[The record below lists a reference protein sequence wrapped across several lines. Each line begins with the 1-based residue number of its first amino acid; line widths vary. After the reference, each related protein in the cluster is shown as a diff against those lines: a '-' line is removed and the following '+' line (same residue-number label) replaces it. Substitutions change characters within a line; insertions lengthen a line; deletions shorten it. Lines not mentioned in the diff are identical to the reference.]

1 VAQQDDFITD
11 PDSDEAVIE
20 AASGSLEA
28 IFADDDQDEQ
38 APISDADEAVIG
50 AASESLGE
58 IAEGFVPE
66 SPEIAEDEALEPI
79 QLPDE
84 PLDISAKKVQEAKQ
98 AYIQSFYNDT
108 FGDGRNG
115 LTEAEALQK
124 TNEVT
129 GHLDVFETSGAESFV
144 VGDQPGSGILPSRL
158 APLTTAVP
166 TADIFRQQIEY
177 TKKNKNQPTLNPKFK
192 DLGGQSPDT
201 LMTIESARA
210 ANLVDEND
218 NLKDVREIFG
228 FEINNEDLRNL
239 SLGAGATL
247 AARGAAKGIQ
257 MGRVGGLPGMAGGAV
272 AGLILGG
279 LQGLGL
285 GTGGSIVALSYLDKP
300 DDYSSTDFTID
311 SVKRLY
317 TNLGIPDDAADFIT
331 LQSESTRKETVA
343 DVIALAEKLR
353 IPEAQ
358 QFAEKYSLQDDQVFS
373 DVIQQAVDQYES
385 DLKQQNFPSEMQD
398 LGDILTIDLL
408 LNNEPSIVRGRELVE
423 QTNNAFFKD
432 LIDLQTRITE
442 HPEYKDARGV
452 VKEDLLEAKKYELDI
467 ESRYQKPTD
476 SDTQL
481 RKVFERVASGTLDE
495 SEKHDEFRSLL
506 SQLSYDDMHPELR
519 KEVPSLE
526 AFKEI
531 ARLVPPNHSLMTSDF
546 DPNVIN
552 AIRLVHAQPVGTIS
566 EQSSAQIQQALNRVP
581 VGVFDQR
588 VFKSVIE
595 NTIPSNDEI
604 DAWAKKSIEKYQARG
619 GRAGTIYEQ
628 TGLSLMMD
636 KAESDEIGVYFKRS
650 TLANILN
657 YAGVVPTAL
666 SEAEIGVSSEQL
678 EPLFERIGLPGGLYL
693 PTPAGIDRM
702 IELGIRPPD
711 ADFYSRTDARLKTM
725 TGGFQ
730 VGYVEIA
737 RRLGYNPGDGAYN
750 RLQALGFFLDS
761 FLNLEKHMIKY
772 TGKASRATLNAPS
785 ALKQF
790 SGAPQGFKYRSAKE
804 ALLSGVVDRGS
815 SDPSVRHN
823 SMIQEMALDM
833 QLQGRNIL
841 DPSEKFITPAELE
854 LFRRIALL
862 TDRDPELYITA
873 SAIAADDVMAVQ
885 RTSRQIIRQVD
896 SNDITALRMS
906 PQYRRIEAEVQDVVD
921 QGLITSRDKQQF
933 MSILEHQ
940 SFRLALQP
948 DTPFISAIDVL
959 ADLSVTVDRQPRAHA
974 RFMGVKPNVDD
985 ADVDAPAT
993 VRLISNNEDPDVRQA
1008 RRNGVPLGYFE
1019 YDQQTGRSII
1029 NLFRNGDLDT
1039 LWHENGHFMAT
1050 LMGTDWSQRLVQF
1063 FDHTV
1068 GPNGVRVLSDL
1079 GHEQFADAWTYYRRV
1094 KDAPNGVVRR
1104 LFDELWIN
1112 LHNLYSRLRRKP
1124 GLLPKD
1130 VRKYWDVEFGTLPND
1145 IRTVNALSAKV
1156 LRNRPYVVKV
1166 DADARRRIAEA
1177 KPARQAREMVAKE
1190 PSMNPEVLHQYFGDK
1205 FQTTV
1210 ETFRDPGA
1218 PQPRRIPTRKYADTS
1233 DDALEFV
1240 RKAVAY
1246 IKTEQFRKDIR
1257 GIKTTPIGTGRYIV
1271 PVYRQKIILE
1281 TVRQRMVDAVGTLM
1295 DNLDKRIFQREF
1307 NRTAEGYTAI
1317 TDRDRLPDYVTTN
1330 DLRAFGERMR
1340 LRHAGPDRLVA
1351 EKIPTTEFF
1360 VLTDDE
1366 QAGLRTLIQEMAKEP
1381 ASDILPISLLD
1392 PSANLRILAL
1402 DEYNSIHAIL
1412 ADIEAGPLNRVTR
1425 SKVDPGLVNN
1435 LINGAKSKFITTQ
1448 IGQALERQVSKLTS
1462 KKAPINKKTANPDF
1476 VELQEQYIRR
1486 LKNAPQEVIKDLD
1499 SAKKGDNF
1507 LSFFRNQV
1515 SLLTPKVPLASVRK
1529 LFNIVETIEGLK
1541 GRMDDDAR
1549 ASMRQAT
1556 ITGKDFPEG
1565 FDPITTEGG
1574 DVELKY
1580 IFSKVNDIQDLLD
1593 GPYGMTALERKAITL
1608 VRKLSRVAE
1617 LDEKQRISLADAISI
1632 LHIGLLEKQQYVND
1646 TGLQVFNLALGVDD
1660 TTPNI
1665 YLTSEQI
1672 RDIYQA
1678 YYTGDLLKIYD
1689 IGATQ
1694 SLIPMEMD
1702 VAKKLFGEDVTTQN
1716 IDNIALL
1723 TNVLVYGKIAD
1734 IRFGFAKELAEA
1746 GYDTSRRK
1754 LVQRIDLN
1762 EAPRID
1768 RLKYIDRV
1776 AYYIDAELAFQNKLI
1791 SEYGTNDLLK
1801 VPSTPTGDAKK
1812 AGEFFGPLDKPN
1824 SKHPDTTVISNFD
1837 KAAKGEASRIIDQM
1851 GLRRQRGVFK
1861 TVRLGD
1867 ETFFMPEA
1875 VIQGLEDAFAE
1886 TYQKSVFFKRNFGEG
1901 SVEYEL
1907 AGDHTPTQI
1916 QIYRDAFDVG
1926 MRFWELS
1933 PHQPRV
1939 FYTGLLIGSGPFP
1952 MVPYFMGVFMG
1963 TLSQMHLG
1971 SGVRAAIADGVQ
1983 FLPTMSQIAVS
1994 KAVDVEVDFVAGVMA
2009 RTFGNGHHKPI
2020 TKPLVLP
2027 DGRVLT
2033 ADFVANGVDRF
2044 GLKQAFV
2051 DVIKNKNV
2059 HDAVLEK
2066 FGRQNPWV
2074 GGSVIGGTIGGLLGG
2089 PAGVLGGA
2097 ATAVT
2102 LGTLLKRGGP
2112 LSKMHNVFAE
2122 TATAIDTYFRL
2133 RLLVRELKEGSTIE
2147 KATTRVRDVVLD
2159 YSDLSDVEKQYFK
2172 KFIAFFTYFRQAGKL
2187 FYKTLFQNPDRV
2199 LTQLK
2204 LARSTQMAA
2213 TTDKEGQFQD
2223 PELVLAP
2230 WDRTR
2235 TFLPFKIGNHAVRM
2249 PYLIVNDMIAL
2260 HVDFIN
2266 SIPGFVGEQEAGI
2279 ATRNFLQRVDPFVL
2293 QAFTAATQT
2302 DVSMGIPLSRA
2313 TNQVPALMVQLDHD
2327 IFGGPLGDFLGLEYI
2342 PYGDIK
2348 QTYDEKTGR
2357 RINLNNLEMPG
2368 RGIYVATKPM
2378 RANLLLNFVQYP
2390 FTGRMLDNLVA
2401 IDRSN
2406 IGLVEAMVAASD
2418 AYYQADKERPLLAR
2432 VPGLVEMGLVKA
2444 KREKFRVID
2453 GRIEEV
2459 VRPTDVSDPS
2469 IAPDVAGY
2477 LDTATGRRSIRE
2489 SYDYRG
2495 SENLSYRL
2503 GYRDFYPLELGKFL
2517 GFSYVHVQ
2525 DGTRNVN
2532 RKNKQFIKELKE
2544 KTNE

>member
-20 AASGSLEA
+20 AASGSLGA

-38 APISDADEAVIG
+38 EPISDADEAVIG
-50 AASESLGE
+50 AASESLGD

-84 PLDISAKKVQEAKQ
+84 PLDISAKKVEEAQQ
-98 AYIQSFYNDT
+98 AYVESIYDELY
-108 FGDGRNG
+108 GDGRNG
-115 LTEAEALQK
+115 LTESEALQR
-124 TNEVT
+124 TDEIVGT
-129 GHLDVFETSGAESFV
+129 YDFV

-158 APLTTAVP
+158 APLTTSVP

-177 TKKNKNQPTLNPKFK
+177 TKNNKNQPTLNPKFK

-239 SLGAGATL
+239 SLSAGATL

-300 DDYSSTDFTID
+300 DDYSATDFTID

-331 LQSESTRKETVA
+331 LQSESTRKETVS
-343 DVIALAEKLR
+343 DVVALAEKLR

-398 LGDILTIDLL
+398 LGDILTVDLL
-408 LNNEPSIVRGRELVE
+408 FNDDAADIRGRELVE

-452 VKEDLLEAKKYELDI
+452 VREDLLEAKKYELDI

-476 SDTQL
+476 SDAQL
-481 RKVFERVASGTLDE
+481 RKVFERVASETLDE

-506 SQLSYDDMHPELR
+506 SQLSYDDIHPELR

-531 ARLVPPNHSLMTSDF
+531 ARLVPPSHSLMTSDF

-552 AIRLVHAQPVGTIS
+552 AIRLVHS
-566 EQSSAQIQQALNRVP
+566 ESQDDQVQQSLNRVP
-581 VGVFDQR
+581 IGVFDQR

-604 DAWAKKSIEKYQARG
+604 DAWAKKSIEKYEARG
-619 GRAGTIYEQ
+619 GRAGPIWER
-628 TGLSLMMD
+628 TGLGLMMD
-636 KAESDEIGVYFKRS
+636 KAESDEIGVYFQRS

-657 YAGVVPTAL
+657 YAGVVPTGL

-772 TGKASRATLNAPS
+772 TGKVSRATLNTPS

-790 SGAPQGFKYRSAKE
+790 TGAPQGFKYRSAKE

-841 DPSEKFITPAELE
+841 DPSEKLITPAELE

-862 TDRDPELYITA
+862 SDRDPELYITA
-873 SAIAADDVMAVQ
+873 SAVASDDVMAVQ
-885 RTSRQIIRQVD
+885 NTSRQIIRQVD
-896 SNDITALRMS
+896 SNDIAALRMS
-906 PQYRRIEAEVQDVVD
+906 PQYRRIEDEVQGVVD

-1063 FDHTV
+1063 FDHTA

-1156 LRNRPYVVKV
+1156 LRKRPYVIKV
-1166 DADARRRIAEA
+1166 DAGARERISKS
-1177 KPARQAREMVAKE
+1177 KPARQSREMVAKE

-1246 IKTEQFRKDIR
+1246 IKTEQFRKDIG

-1281 TVRQRMVDAVGTLM
+1281 TVRQRMVNAVGTLM

-1351 EKIPTTEFF
+1351 EKIPATEFF

-1425 SKVDPGLVNN
+1425 NKSDPGIINN
-1435 LINGAKSKFITTQ
+1435 FSNALKRNEFGKLIADKINK
-1448 IGQALERQVSKLTS
+1448 VSKLF
-1462 KKAPINKKTANPDF
+1462 INDKPRLNKQNANPDY
-1476 VELQEQYIRR
+1476 VEIFEQYYRR
-1486 LKNAPQEVIKDLD
+1486 LAKAPEEVIRDLD

-1507 LSFFRNQV
+1507 VSFFKNQV
-1515 SLLTPKVPLASVRK
+1515 SLLNPVVPLASVRK
-1529 LFNIVETIEGLK
+1529 LFDIVETIEGLK

-1565 FDPITTEGG
+1565 FDPITTGG
-1574 DVELKY
+1574 GSVDLKY

-1608 VRKLSRVAE
+1608 LRKLSRVAE

-1646 TGLQVFNLALGVDD
+1646 TGLQVFKLALGV
-1660 TTPNI
+1660 PGQIENI
-1665 YLTSEQI
+1665 GLTSTQV
-1672 RDIYQA
+1672 RDIYTA

-1689 IGATQ
+1689 IGATK

-1702 VAKKLFGEDVTTQN
+1702 VAKTLFGKNATSQD
-1716 IDNIALL
+1716 IDNISLL
-1723 TNVLVYGKIAD
+1723 TNVLVYGKMAD
-1734 IRFGFAKELAEA
+1734 IRYGLARELAEA
-1746 GYDTSRRK
+1746 GYDTSRRN
-1754 LVQRIDLN
+1754 LVQKVDLN

-1776 AYYIDAELAFQNKLI
+1776 AYYIDAELRFQDKLI
-1791 SEYGTNDLLK
+1791 LAKQSGALG
-1801 VPSTPTGDAKK
+1801 VPAQPGK
-1812 AGEFFGPLDKPN
+1812 ELFGVLDTPN
-1824 SKHPDTTVISNFD
+1824 SEHPDTTVISNFD
-1837 KAAKGEASRIIDQM
+1837 KAAKGEASKIIDQM
-1851 GLRRQRGVFK
+1851 GLRRELGVYK
-1861 TVRLGD
+1861 SLRLGD
-1867 ETFFMPEA
+1867 ETFLLPEA
-1875 VIQGLEDAFAE
+1875 AIQGLEEAFNE
-1886 TYQKSVFFKRNFGEG
+1886 IYQKPVRFKRNFGKG

-1907 AGDHTPTQI
+1907 VGDHTPIQI
-1916 QIYRDAFDVG
+1916 QAYRDSIDIIKRAV
-1926 MRFWELS
+1926 ELN
-1933 PHQPRV
+1933 PLNPRV
-1939 FYTGLLIGSGPFP
+1939 FYSVLLIGAAPFP
-1952 MVPYFMGVFMG
+1952 MVPYFMSVFMG
-1963 TLSQMHLG
+1963 NLSQMHLG

-1983 FLPTMSQIAVS
+1983 FLPTVSQIAVS
-1994 KAVDVEVDFVAGVMA
+1994 KAVDVEVDFIAGVMA

-2059 HDAVLEK
+2059 HDAILEK

-2074 GGSVIGGTIGGLLGG
+2074 GGSVIGGTIGGLLAG

-2102 LGTLLKRGGP
+2102 LATLLKRGGP
-2112 LSKMHNVFAE
+2112 LSKMQRAFSE

-2133 RLLVRELKEGSTIE
+2133 RLLVKELKEGSTLPQ
-2147 KATTRVRDVVLD
+2147 ASRRVRDVVLD
-2159 YSDLSDVEKQYFK
+2159 YSDLSDVEKQYIK
-2172 KFIAFFTYFRQAGKL
+2172 KFFAFWTYFSQAGKL
-2187 FYKTLFQNPDRV
+2187 YYKSLIENPDRV

-2204 LARSTQMAA
+2204 LSRSTQMAA

-2249 PYLIVNDMIAL
+2249 PFLIVNDMTGL
-2260 HVDFIN
+2260 HVDLIN
-2266 SIPGFVGEQEAGI
+2266 SIPGFVGEQEATI
-2279 ATRNFLQRVDPFVL
+2279 ARRNFLQRVDPFVL
-2293 QAFTAATQT
+2293 QAFTAATET

-2313 TNQVPALMVQLDHD
+2313 TNQVPALMVQLDID
-2327 IFGGPLGDFLGLEYI
+2327 LFGGPLGDYLGLEYI

-2418 AYYQADKERPLLAR
+2418 EYYQADTERPLLAR

-2453 GRIEEV
+2453 GEIQEV
-2459 VRPTDVSDPS
+2459 VRPTDASDPS

-2495 SENLSYRL
+2495 SENLKYRL